1 MRLDFNKL
9 MDSWIPEFGC
19 ENLTDIQI
27 DNYINWKLGK

>member
-9 MDSWIPEFGC
+9 IDSWITDFGC
-19 ENLTDIQI
+19 YPLTDIQI